1 MMRGAP
7 SDPSFQPDR
16 VRFRRRL
23 ERAAVCRPAALFVV
37 LLGSVSLAGCNGV
50 LAPAGPIG
58 AAQRIVLF
66 DATVIMLAIVVP
78 VIVAIAGFAW
88 WFRQSNQRAFYWPD
102 WEFSGTLELIV
113 WSIPTLVIVFLGG
126 IAWFGSRALDPFLP
140 IQGFEANP
148 VEVQVVALDWKWLF
162 LYPDVGIASVN
173 ELAVPIGQP
182 IHFRLTSAGVMNSF
196 FAPQL
201 GSQIYTMAG
210 MTSQLYLQADE
221 PGTYRGFSANF
232 SGDGFAGMHFDVR
245 AMSADD
251 YAKWLADAAS
261 SKTALDR
268 NAYAELVK
276 PSENVP
282 PTVYRSVEP
291 GLFESIVNGTAPQ
304 PPSLSASALSDPDRF
319 AATCRGN

>member
-1 MMRGAP
+1 MR
-7 SDPSFQPDR
+7 
-16 VRFRRRL
+16 
-23 ERAAVCRPAALFVV
+23 RAGFGCRIFKEGDPAAGKPRFFRSIRL
-37 LLGSVSLAGCNGV
+37 SSAIAAAPLAGCSGV

-66 DATVIMLAIVVP
+66 DATAIMLVIVVP

-88 WFRQSNQRAFYWPD
+88 WFRRSNSRAFYWPHWD
-102 WEFSGTLELIV
+102 FSGTLELIV
-113 WSIPTLVIVFLGG
+113 WFIPALVIVFLGG

-148 VEVQVVALDWKWLF
+148 IEVEVVALDWKWLF
-162 LYPDVGIASVN
+162 LYPDVGVASVN

-182 IHFRLTSAGVMNSF
+182 IHFRLTSSGVMNSF
-196 FAPQL
+196 FVPQL

-210 MTSQLYLQADE
+210 MTSQLYLQADK

-232 SGDGFAGMHFDVR
+232 SGDGFSGMHFNVR

-251 YAKWLADAAS
+251 YAKWLAEAKAS
-261 SKTALDR
+261 SVALDR
-268 NAYAELVK
+268 KAYAELVK

-282 PTVYRSVEP
+282 PTVYRSAEP
-291 GLFESIVNGTAPQ
+291 GLFESIVNGAAPQ
-304 PPSLSASALSDPDRF
+304 PPPLSASAPTAQDRF
-319 AATCRGN
+319 AATCGEN